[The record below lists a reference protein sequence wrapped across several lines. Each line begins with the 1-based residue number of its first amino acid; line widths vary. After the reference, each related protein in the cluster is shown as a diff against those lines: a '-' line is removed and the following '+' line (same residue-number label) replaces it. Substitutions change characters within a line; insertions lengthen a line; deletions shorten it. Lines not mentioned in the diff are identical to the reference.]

1 MTRSLLLY
9 GGLAATLMA
18 VWYTAGLDADAPA
31 DELLAP
37 ARRAAA
43 PGAAVPAAPAPAAVA
58 AAPIAGPVVRMGEE
72 RMAAPRGAL
81 MGARDWRPPPPPPA
95 PAPAVAAAPP
105 RAPQLP
111 FQYLGRLDD
120 EGGTRVFLSEGN
132 QARPHVVRVGDRL
145 RDYQVESISAQG
157 MGLIYLPLNQKQQ
170 LLFGSAP

>member
-31 DELLAP
+31 EELLVP
-37 ARRAAA
+37 ARRAVA

-81 MGARDWRPPPPPPA
+81 MGARDWRPPPPPA